1 MQGTNLFYGKDSIR
15 SNLVMETVSDLHYL
29 HTCHYFQAN
38 LSWRGCSHQLK
49 PEELNLEY
57 SILFGI
63 SETNKTDKSE
73 RSKQRA
79 LKSVLI
85 TLIYTEAEVWLII
98 IYASLNITLFL
109 AKKSR

>member
-1 MQGTNLFYGKDSIR
+1 
-15 SNLVMETVSDLHYL
+15 MEGLQPSVE
-29 HTCHYFQAN
+29 A
-38 LSWRGCSHQLK
+38 RGV
-49 PEELNLEY
+49 EFRI

-85 TLIYTEAEVWLII
+85 TLIYTETEVWLII